1 MSKKVYHIEL
11 LNSLIS
17 KVLNGNPLCL
27 DAQFNHIF
35 KTIKQSSTMKKQFI
49 IPFIVVQGLIPMT
62 IFCTIHNGFA
72 EAFITLAS
80 YVFLSITIVM
90 MGAKEQEIPM
100 SVTYKGKAFNN

>member
-1 MSKKVYHIEL
+1 
-11 LNSLIS
+11 
-17 KVLNGNPLCL
+17 
-27 DAQFNHIF
+27 
-35 KTIKQSSTMKKQFI
+35 MKKQFI